1 MLELQVYHIPWC
13 LWCKPPGNLV
23 CTCDVILFRSH
34 SSDCRK
40 RAEYMVRHSSVSL
53 SVITFST
60 QNILELYFGRW
71 KVIFWLIIGALF
83 IVTVA
88 FHFKWKTRD
97 RDNVRV
103 STIAPDGIPVML
115 EQEGAMGAIDPF
127 SPITT
132 VSGLVK
138 YLTALIRHFR
148 NLWKDKQ
155 WQVTQSNRELVGS
168 YTDVSIHV

>member
-23 CTCDVILFRSH
+23 CTCDVIWFRSH
-34 SSDCRK
+34 SSDCRNM
-40 RAEYMVRHSSVSL
+40 AEYMVRHSSVSL

-88 FHFKWKTRD
+88 FHFKYIKSIVQMYIVHHLDLGSLIGDLAVMAFRQAKGSFF
-97 RDNVRV
+97 NV
-103 STIAPDGIPVML
+103 TMT
-115 EQEGAMGAIDPF
+115 PF
-127 SPITT
+127 PAHPNRCR
-132 VSGLVK
+132 SG
-138 YLTALIRHFR
+138 
-148 NLWKDKQ
+148 Q
-155 WQVTQSNRELVGS
+155 Q
-168 YTDVSIHV
+168 

>member
-23 CTCDVILFRSH
+23 CTCDVIWFRSH

-40 RAEYMVRHSSVSL
+40 MAEYMVRHSSVSL

-88 FHFKWKTRD
+88 FHFNNTVNTAVTVITGWYTPAPVSRRPQD
-97 RDNVRV
+97 PAAIRV
-103 STIAPDGIPVML
+103 YAGPTSHPTLV
-115 EQEGAMGAIDPF
+115 
-127 SPITT
+127 
-132 VSGLVK
+132 VSSL
-138 YLTALIRHFR
+138 YWPPHMPLRALFVI
-148 NLWKDKQ
+148 
-155 WQVTQSNRELVGS
+155 
-168 YTDVSIHV
+168 